1 MYFILLCTF
10 SYSLLQKRLK
20 KMKGRICDALV
31 IMICKIESEAREN
44 INHSSRAVRARKKK
58 LLTLLR

>member
-1 MYFILLCTF
+1 
-10 SYSLLQKRLK
+10 
-20 KMKGRICDALV
+20 MKGRICDALV

-58 LLTLLR
+58 TTDTTAITAVQHSGICASRK

>member
-1 MYFILLCTF
+1 
-10 SYSLLQKRLK
+10 
-20 KMKGRICDALV
+20 MKGRICDALV